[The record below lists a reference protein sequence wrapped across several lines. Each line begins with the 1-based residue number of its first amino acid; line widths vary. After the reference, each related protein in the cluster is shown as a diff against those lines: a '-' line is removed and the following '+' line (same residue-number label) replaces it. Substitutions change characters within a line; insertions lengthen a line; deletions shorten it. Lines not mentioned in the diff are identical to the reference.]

1 MDPRLIIAGAI
12 VLALVVGF
20 FVGRAYERSTRY
32 DVYWLLGATVNQGI
46 EGPYLDVVYPGGPA
60 SAAGLQSGDH
70 IGAIDG
76 RPMTNANRVRREIG
90 HHLPGDMIQI
100 TARRDGD
107 VIQAPVLLGFMVVV
121 RPEPYPVPVEPTII
135 WPVEPPPAPFPG
147 TSEEALLGVYYRML
161 EPGDPFGTD
170 DGALIIMA
178 WPGGPADQAG
188 LTAGDIIIA
197 VGDQT
202 LSETRTLQ
210 DALSRHSAGETVRL
224 RVLNSEGNTVSM
236 RVRLGGS

>member
-1 MDPRLIIAGAI
+1 
-12 VLALVVGF
+12 
-20 FVGRAYERSTRY
+20 
-32 DVYWLLGATVNQGI
+32 
-46 EGPYLDVVYPGGPA
+46 
-60 SAAGLQSGDH
+60 
-70 IGAIDG
+70 
-76 RPMTNANRVRREIG
+76 
-90 HHLPGDMIQI
+90 
-100 TARRDGD
+100 
-107 VIQAPVLLGFMVVV
+107 
-121 RPEPYPVPVEPTII
+121 
-135 WPVEPPPAPFPG
+135 
-147 TSEEALLGVYYRML
+147 
-161 EPGDPFGTD
+161 
-170 DGALIIMA
+170 MA